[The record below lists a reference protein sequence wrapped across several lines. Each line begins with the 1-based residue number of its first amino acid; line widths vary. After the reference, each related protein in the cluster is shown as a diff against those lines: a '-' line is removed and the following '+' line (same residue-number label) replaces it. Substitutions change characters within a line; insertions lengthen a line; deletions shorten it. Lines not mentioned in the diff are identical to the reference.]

1 MRGKIHEH
9 GETNKCNLR
18 EDETLA
24 EVVEITNFCMI
35 KVSRLASLSSLPL
48 NIVRPHCFLGFLLN
62 LLFLTFRTEAVAQ
75 RYSVKKVFLEIFQN
89 SLENTCARASFL
101 TKLQA

>member
-1 MRGKIHEH
+1 MSGKIHEH

-24 EVVEITNFCMI
+24 EVVEITSFCMV

-48 NIVRPHCFLGFLLN
+48 NIVRPHCFLLN
-62 LLFLTFRTEAVAQ
+62 LLFVTFRTEAVAQ

-89 SLENTCARASFL
+89 SLENTCARASL